1 MIVTFKYIDNNI
13 DLKINEKNKLKNV
26 VEVLRKTKF
35 SEMEPCDNVFSVR
48 KNETVSTDLSAEE
61 AEIYNGDILEIR

>member
-13 DLKINEKNKLKNV
+13 DIKIYEKNKLKNV
-26 VEVLRKTKF
+26 VEVLRKTRF
-35 SEMEPCDNVFSVR
+35 SEMEQCDYVFSVR
-48 KNETVSTDLSAEE
+48 KNEMVSTELSAEE